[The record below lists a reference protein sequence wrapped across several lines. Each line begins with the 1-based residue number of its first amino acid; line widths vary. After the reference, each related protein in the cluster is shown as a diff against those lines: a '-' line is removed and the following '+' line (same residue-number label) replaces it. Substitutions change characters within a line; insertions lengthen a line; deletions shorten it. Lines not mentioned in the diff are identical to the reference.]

1 MQEKKAFNS
10 LRGNTQSI
18 EEEILI
24 NTLSK
29 KTKKSRIKINN
40 LDEFKDALK
49 KEGHEINKFDEEKF
63 KADIVKIFQVDN
75 SVIEILH
82 TYINNPE
89 ITYKVYDTSD
99 LIDYI
104 KKMILFK
111 NEHNRL
117 CEKISAIKKLNID
130 RIEYEREFSIQDNV
144 EDIIKA
150 IEEIKDDISG
160 IISIEGKIR
169 LENLEKEIN
178 KEYLYAKDIELLKK
192 MVLVKNE
199 NVKEMYNVES
209 KTKTISIEIP
219 KKINYEHIV
228 AKKGSVEYHDYL
240 SSNIPRMQR
249 LIKNIHKYMKVDEK
263 EKSTFKINQSKAL
276 QDSINIAVATYDNKE
291 FKAISGSNDIKN
303 YCKITPLENATFKS
317 SKVNKLGN
325 LGIGYN
331 RVNDSEKKIF
341 EEIHRQIEKK
351 ALKDEGNLILYTKLE
366 PCPSCYYVISQFCK
380 KYPNIKVEVKYSK
393 KYGE

>member
-18 EEEILI
+18 EEEIQI

-29 KTKKSRIKINN
+29 KTKKNRIKINN

-49 KEGHEINKFDEEKF
+49 KEGYEINKFDEEKF
-63 KADIVKIFQVDN
+63 KEDIVKIFQVDN

-89 ITYKVYDTSD
+89 ITYKVYDTRD

-130 RIEYEREFSIQDNV
+130 RIEYEREFSLQDNV

-160 IISIEGKIR
+160 ITSIEGKIR

-192 MVLVKNE
+192 MVLIKNE
-199 NVKEMYNVES
+199 NVKEKYNVES

-263 EKSTFKINQSKAL
+263 EKSTFKINQ
-276 QDSINIAVATYDNKE
+276 
-291 FKAISGSNDIKN
+291 
-303 YCKITPLENATFKS
+303 
-317 SKVNKLGN
+317 
-325 LGIGYN
+325 
-331 RVNDSEKKIF
+331 
-341 EEIHRQIEKK
+341 
-351 ALKDEGNLILYTKLE
+351 
-366 PCPSCYYVISQFCK
+366 
-380 KYPNIKVEVKYSK
+380 
-393 KYGE
+393 

>member
-1 MQEKKAFNS
+1 MQEKEVLNS
-10 LRGNTQSI
+10 LRYNTQSI
-18 EEEILI
+18 EEEIQI
-24 NTLSK
+24 NVLLN
-29 KTKKSRIKINN
+29 KTKRNRIKINN

-49 KEGHEINKFDEEKF
+49 KEGYEINEFDEEKF
-63 KADIVKIFQVDN
+63 KEDLVKIFQVDS
-75 SVIEILH
+75 SVIEVLH

-89 ITYKVYDTSD
+89 ITYKVYDASD

-104 KKMILFK
+104 KKMILFE
-111 NEHNRL
+111 NEYNRL
-117 CEKISAIKKLNID
+117 CEKISSIKKMDID
-130 RIEYEREFSIQDNV
+130 RVEYEREFSLQDNV
-144 EDIIKA
+144 EDIIRA

-160 IISIEGKIR
+160 IISKEGKTR
-169 LENLEKEIN
+169 LENLEREIN

-192 MVLVKNE
+192 MVIIENE
-199 NVKEMYNVES
+199 NVKEEYNIES
-209 KTKTISIEIP
+209 KIKTISIEIP
-219 KKINYEHIV
+219 NKINYEHIV

-249 LIKNIHKYMKVDEK
+249 LIKNMHKYMKVDEK

-303 YCKITPLENATFKS
+303 YCKITPIENATFKS

-341 EEIHRQIEKK
+341 EEIHRQIEKN

-380 KYPNIKVEVKYSK
+380 KYPNIKVQVKYSK